1 MHQLLVALDVPSRTR
16 AEQLASDLNGVIG
29 GVKVGSELFTAEG
42 PPIVSGLQA
51 AGARVFLDLKFHDI
65 PNTVASA
72 VRSATRLGVWMMTLH
87 AGGGRPMMKAAV
99 ESARET
105 AAAANTDRPLLVG
118 ITVLT
123 STDQATA
130 AELGVHGSIEDHVLR
145 LTELA
150 LASGLDGVVASPR
163 ELVALRA
170 RFGPDFIVV
179 TPGIRLDTGA
189 AAVARDDQ
197 ARTMTPGEA
206 LARGAS
212 YLVVGRP
219 IVAAPNPRE
228 AALHIAR
235 TAKSG
240 SGLFLRKT

>member
-1 MHQLLVALDVPSRTR
+1 MHQLLVALDVPSRAR
-16 AEQLASDLNGVIG
+16 AEQLAADLSGAIG

-87 AGGGRPMMKAAV
+87 AGGGKPMMKAAV
-99 ESARET
+99 ESARDT
-105 AAAANTDRPLLVG
+105 AAASNQARPLLVG

-130 AELGVHGSIEDHVLR
+130 AELGVQGTIEDHVLR
-145 LTELA
+145 LTDLA
-150 LASGLDGVVASPR
+150 LAAGLDGVVASPR

-170 RFGPDFIVV
+170 RFGPDFVIV
-179 TPGIRLDTGA
+179 TPGIRLDGGS
-189 AAVARDDQ
+189 AVVTRDDQ
-197 ARTMTPGEA
+197 ARTMTPAEA

-228 AALHIAR
+228 AALHIA
-235 TAKSG
+235 SG
-240 SGLFLRKT
+240 SLLFLRNS